1 MVLRITAWNLCIR
14 KALTAFW
21 YFIQPKIEIGLGSI
35 IAYFRVTASGNPTKY
50 VAGQKNWR
58 LLA

>member
-50 VAGQKNWR
+50 VAGQKN
-58 LLA
+58 